1 MSETIQKDA
10 QNAQAEKNDGAQ
22 TAQGAA
28 ADKTLFD
35 PEVQLQKFSRGKI
48 RLATPILASDKDVT
62 ELIYDFAALTG
73 RAVAA
78 LDKGGAVGMNAFRIT
93 DTQAFE
99 LFAAAA
105 EKRRRASTRRTSAS
119 AWALWTAKGGAAGNG
134 FFSAANRAG
143 NRRISNV

>member
-10 QNAQAEKNDGAQ
+10 QNAQEAKKDGAQ
-22 TAQGAA
+22 DAVT
-28 ADKTLFD
+28 DKTLFD

-73 RAVAA
+73 RELVAA

-105 EKRRRASTRRTSAS
+105 GKA
-119 AWALWTAKGGAAGNG
+119 TAGIDATDIRERMGAVDSVKAVQLATV

>member
-10 QNAQAEKNDGAQ
+10 QEAKKDGAQ
-22 TAQGAA
+22 DAVT
-28 ADKTLFD
+28 DKTLFD

-73 RAVAA
+73 RELVAA
-78 LDKGGAVGMNAFRIT
+78 LDKSGAVGVNAFRIT

-105 EKRRRASTRRTSAS
+105 GKA
-119 AWALWTAKGGAAGNG
+119 TAGIDATDIRERMGAVDSVKAVQLATV